1 MEKCLEKDKPPNL
14 TQEERENL
22 DICISIGKTEFLV
35 RYLSTKKSANPD
47 DFTDECY
54 QTFKEVVIP
63 LLYKL
68 FAKTEAGAFYKSFC
82 KASITMI

>member
-14 TQEERENL
+14 TQEEIENL
-22 DICISIGKTEFLV
+22 DICVSIRKTEFLV

-47 DFTDECY
+47 DFTDESY

-68 FAKTEAGAFYKSFC
+68 FSKIEVGAFYKSFRE
-82 KASITMI
+82 ASITMI